1 MMKKY
6 STAAVALALGISE
19 NDIISE
25 DNKKGLNIAQILM
38 LSENA
43 KLKRYDEEAAI
54 IRKLIQDIKEL
65 EK

>member
-25 DNKKGLNIAQILM
+25 DSKKGLNIAQILM

-43 KLKRYDEEAAI
+43 KLKRYDEEAAV
-54 IRKLIQDIKEL
+54 IRKLVSDIKAL

>member
-1 MMKKY
+1 MKKY

-25 DNKKGLNIAQILM
+25 DSKKGLNIAQILM

-43 KLKRYDEEAAI
+43 KLKRYDEEASI
-54 IRKLIQDIKEL
+54 IRKLVNDMKAL

>member
-1 MMKKY
+1 MMKNY

-19 NDIISE
+19 NAIISE

-54 IRKLIQDIKEL
+54 IRKLISDIKAL
-65 EK
+65 ER

>member
-1 MMKKY
+1 MMKNY

-19 NDIISE
+19 NAIISE

-43 KLKRYDEEAAI
+43 KLKRYDEEAQV
-54 IRKLIQDIKEL
+54 IRKLVSDIKAL

>member
-19 NDIISE
+19 NDIVSE
-25 DNKKGLNIAQILM
+25 DTKKGLNIAQILM

-43 KLKRYDEEAAI
+43 KLKRYDEEAAV
-54 IRKLIQDIKEL
+54 IRKLVNDIKAL

>member
-1 MMKKY
+1 MKNY

-19 NDIISE
+19 NAIISE

-43 KLKRYDEEAAI
+43 KLKRYDDEAQV
-54 IRKLIQDIKEL
+54 IRKLVSDIKAL

>member
-1 MMKKY
+1 MMKNY

-19 NDIISE
+19 NAIISE

-43 KLKRYDEEAAI
+43 KLKRYDEEAAV
-54 IRKLIQDIKEL
+54 IRKLVNDIKAL

>member
-1 MMKKY
+1 MKTY
-6 STAAVALALGISE
+6 STAAAALALGISE
-19 NDIISE
+19 NAIISE

-43 KLKRYDEEAAI
+43 KLKRYDDEAQV
-54 IRKLIQDIKEL
+54 IRKLVSDIKAL

>member
-25 DNKKGLNIAQILM
+25 DSKKGLNIAQILM

-43 KLKRYDEEAAI
+43 KLKRYDEEAAV
-54 IRKLIQDIKEL
+54 IRKLVNDIKAL

>member
-1 MMKKY
+1 MMKNY

-19 NDIISE
+19 NAIISE

-38 LSENA
+38 LSENQ
-43 KLKRYDEEAAI
+43 KLKKYDEEAAV
-54 IRKLIQDIKEL
+54 IRKLVSDIKAL

>member
-1 MMKKY
+1 MMKNY

-19 NDIISE
+19 NSIISE

-43 KLKRYDEEAAI
+43 KLKRYDDEAQV
-54 IRKLIQDIKEL
+54 IRKLVSDIKAL

>member
-1 MMKKY
+1 MKKY

-25 DNKKGLNIAQILM
+25 DSKKGLNIAQILM

-43 KLKRYDEEAAI
+43 KLKRYDEEASI
-54 IRKLIQDIKEL
+54 IRKLVNDIKAL

>member
-1 MMKKY
+1 MMKNY

-19 NDIISE
+19 NTIISE

-38 LSENA
+38 LSENQ
-43 KLKRYDEEAAI
+43 KLKKYDEEAAI
-54 IRKLIQDIKEL
+54 IRKLVSDIKAL

>member
-1 MMKKY
+1 MKTY

-19 NDIISE
+19 NSIISE
-25 DNKKGLNIAQILM
+25 ENKKGLNIAQILM

-43 KLKRYDEEAAI
+43 KLKRYDEEAAV
-54 IRKLIQDIKEL
+54 IRKLVSDIKAL

>member
-1 MMKKY
+1 MKNY

-19 NDIISE
+19 NSIISE

-43 KLKRYDEEAAI
+43 KLKRYDDEAQV
-54 IRKLIQDIKEL
+54 IRKLVNDIKAL

>member
-1 MMKKY
+1 MMKNY

-19 NDIISE
+19 NAIISE

-43 KLKRYDEEAAI
+43 KLKKYDEEAAI
-54 IRKLIQDIKEL
+54 IRKLIADIKEL

>member
-1 MMKKY
+1 MRTY

-19 NDIISE
+19 NSIISE

-43 KLKRYDEEAAI
+43 KLKRYDDEAQV
-54 IRKLIQDIKEL
+54 IRKLVSDIKAL

>member
-1 MMKKY
+1 MMKNY

-19 NDIISE
+19 NAIISE

-43 KLKRYDEEAAI
+43 KLKRYDEEAAV
-54 IRKLIQDIKEL
+54 IRKLVSDIKAL

>member
-1 MMKKY
+1 MMKNY

-19 NDIISE
+19 NTIISE

-38 LSENA
+38 LSENQ
-43 KLKRYDEEAAI
+43 KLKKYDEEAAV
-54 IRKLIQDIKEL
+54 IRKLVSDIKAL

>member
-1 MMKKY
+1 MKIY

-19 NDIISE
+19 NAIISE
-25 DNKKGLNIAQILM
+25 DSKKGLNIAQILM

-43 KLKRYDEEAAI
+43 KLKRYDEEAAT
-54 IRKLIQDIKEL
+54 IKKFVSEIKAL

>member
-1 MMKKY
+1 MMKNY

-19 NDIISE
+19 NAIISE
-25 DNKKGLNIAQILM
+25 DSKKGLNIAQILM

-43 KLKRYDEEAAI
+43 KLKRYDEEAQV
-54 IRKLIQDIKEL
+54 IRKLVSDIKAL

>member
-25 DNKKGLNIAQILM
+25 DSKKGLNIAQILM
-38 LSENA
+38 LSENQ
-43 KLKRYDEEAAI
+43 KLKKYDEEAAV
-54 IRKLIQDIKEL
+54 IRKLVSDIKAL